1 MSGQSSATA
10 GCASMENLQ
19 ALGTP
24 VEMNESVWLAEP
36 AGFTGDEKRT
46 AGRSAADYMP
56 ATRSLQRLREA
67 AARCR
72 GCDLYRG
79 ATQTVFGE
87 GKAGAKIMLVGE
99 QPGDAEDIA
108 GHPFVG
114 PSGKLLSRAS
124 DSVGISAPDVYVTN
138 VVKHF
143 KYIWRGKRRIHA
155 KPKRIEVQAC
165 SPWLEAEI
173 HAVRPQLVVALG
185 ATAARELLGA
195 KFKLSQQRG
204 RVFPSAFAPRVIATV
219 HPSSILRSTDAQERH
234 ANMAL
239 PRRPPRRRI
248 GLSACVELASSKP
261 GSFTST
267 IRANDSSIALINTL
281 FASPERADELLQP
294 EVAPHV
300 KRAAEIAERFDP
312 MLYHVAYVDDRAEG

>member
-1 MSGQSSATA
+1 
-10 GCASMENLQ
+10 
-19 ALGTP
+19 
-24 VEMNESVWLAEP
+24 
-36 AGFTGDEKRT
+36 
-46 AGRSAADYMP
+46 
-56 ATRSLQRLREA
+56 
-67 AARCR
+67 
-72 GCDLYRG
+72 
-79 ATQTVFGE
+79 
-87 GKAGAKIMLVGE
+87 
-99 QPGDAEDIA
+99 
-108 GHPFVG
+108 
-114 PSGKLLSRAS
+114 
-124 DSVGISAPDVYVTN
+124 
-138 VVKHF
+138 
-143 KYIWRGKRRIHA
+143 
-155 KPKRIEVQAC
+155 
-165 SPWLEAEI
+165 
-173 HAVRPQLVVALG
+173 
-185 ATAARELLGA
+185 
-195 KFKLSQQRG
+195 
-204 RVFPSAFAPRVIATV
+204 V